1 MISLSN
7 FLRSLR
13 VKKAEFDL
21 FLMKLPCS
29 HLLISPRHHRVITN
43 QLPITLPSEYA
54 PDLIVRSNIVTL
66 KCSAKDVSIKDIPHA
81 WFSNDFSY
89 DELIELHSFSWI
101 SLIDLD
107 MDRQWLRMIRKH
119 ISFWISHFKRPNN
132 LAWEAASERVYNW
145 VVRYNL
151 ISKTSDSVFIKK
163 FTRSI
168 LSQME
173 YLRRMLYLPLN
184 AVEKFSLIRTLMVA
198 YAAVGNVSA
207 VRNALKELCRYINSN
222 DCINEAKST
231 YDLVKLLRYLIDIDG
246 MTYVCKH
253 GTPAEAAALIAKLS
267 GTIRKITHSDGGV
280 CLFKSAFSPAPAYID
295 ALLSYAKQIIP
306 NKDSDGYLRF
316 SSLDGSL
323 FLSLRDKQLSTE
335 FTFSGRRIILG
346 SYFCFSGGNF
356 SKWSDVE
363 YSTRDETSNIWFTG
377 KSSFVANDHTVTFS
391 KKLYMNSFGTE
402 LRCEES
408 FSTQSFD
415 ITRYIIL
422 PGDAEI
428 TSLEYQ
434 NGFFIVFPDGTKWIW
449 NFSENAKFS
458 FDNQHHMIANGKRIQ
473 ISLLM
478 ISVDTSKDK
487 VLHWSIK
494 KNIT

>member
-13 VKKAEFDL
+13 VKKAKFDL

-29 HLLISPRHHRVITN
+29 HFLISSRHHRVITN
-43 QLPITLPSEYA
+43 QLPITFPSEYA

-66 KCSAKDVSIKDIPHA
+66 KCSAKDVSIKDIPRA

-89 DELIELHSFSWI
+89 GELVELHSFGWI

-107 MDRQWLRMIRKH
+107 MDRQWLRMIRRH

-132 LAWEAASERVYNW
+132 LAWKATSERVYNW

-198 YAAVGNVSA
+198 YAAVGNVSM
-207 VRNALKELCRYINSN
+207 VRNALKELCHYINLN
-222 DCINEAKST
+222 DCINETKST

-253 GTPAEAAALIAKLS
+253 GTPPEVATLIAKLS
-267 GTIRKITHSDGGV
+267 GVIKKITHSDGGV
-280 CLFKSAFSPAPAYID
+280 CLFNSAFSPAPAYID
-295 ALLSYAKQIIP
+295 ALLSYVKRTIP
-306 NKDSDGYLRF
+306 SKDSDGYLRF

-323 FLSLRDKQLSTE
+323 FVSLRDKQLSTE
-335 FTFSGRRIILG
+335 FTFNGRRIILG
-346 SYFCFSGGNF
+346 SYFYFSGGNF

-377 KSSFVANDHTVTFS
+377 KSSFIANDHTITFS
-391 KKLYMNSFGTE
+391 KKLYMNSFGTD

-415 ITRYIIL
+415 ITRYIVL
-422 PGDAEI
+422 PGDAEV

-434 NGFFIVFPDGTKWIW
+434 NGFFVVFPDGAKWIW

-458 FDNQHHMIANGKRIQ
+458 FDNQHYIIVNGKRIQ
-473 ISLLM
+473 LSLLM
-478 ISVDTSKDK
+478 ISVDTSKDN
-487 VLHWSIK
+487 VLRWSIK